1 MSSSDAD
8 HQHTP
13 AGDES
18 SEVRVLVEDDAGRRP
33 FMRGIMVHSLMS
45 RGVSFE
51 AAFDTANKVRELTR
65 DAGIVPRSELTN
77 LVRQVL
83 GEEKFSEHQPPI
95 PIPVGIQ
102 VGEGD
107 EATPLSKGLLAQSLL
122 AASIDPSDAFDVARE
137 IEIDLLRQGR
147 TQISRRELR
156 RLTYESLLR
165 RFGERTASRFLI
177 WRKFQEPDKPV
188 IILLGGTSGSGKT
201 SLALEVARRLG
212 IRRVLSTDAIR
223 QIMRIMLSPEL
234 MPVLHDSS
242 FEAHRHL
249 VTAEEFAHEPVVQGF
264 MEQAAVVSVG
274 VRAMIDRA
282 VSENSS
288 LILDGVSLAPGVI
301 DLDAYADVAHVIY
314 LVVARL
320 DEKAFRNHFK
330 TREKRQAHRNAERYV
345 LNLEGILKIQE
356 HFLELA
362 DRNDVPIVDNVTI
375 DGSVMLVIRHVVET
389 LRKTGNIDES
399 TLL

>member
-1 MSSSDAD
+1 MGKED
-8 HQHTP
+8 HYDIP
-13 AGDES
+13 AGEDVPEA
-18 SEVRVLVEDDAGRRP
+18 RVLVEDDNGRRP

-51 AAFDTANKVRELTR
+51 AAFDAANKARELTR
-65 DAGIVPRSELTN
+65 DRGVVLRSELTK
-77 LVRQVL
+77 LVAQII
-83 GEEKFSEHQPPI
+83 GEETLSDHQPPI
-95 PIPVGIQ
+95 PIPAGIQ

-107 EATPLSKGLLAQSLL
+107 DATPLSKGLLSQSLL

-137 IEIDLLRQGR
+137 IEISLLRQGR
-147 TQISRRELR
+147 RSISRRELR

-177 WRKFQEPDKPV
+177 WRRFQEPDKPV

-223 QIMRIMLSPEL
+223 QVMRIMLSPEL
-234 MPVLHDSS
+234 MPALHNSS
-242 FEAHRHL
+242 FEAHRHM
-249 VTAEEFAHEPVVQGF
+249 VTAQEFAPEPVVQGF

-274 VRAMIDRA
+274 VRAMLDRA
-282 VSENSS
+282 VEENTS
-288 LILDGVSLAPGVI
+288 LILDGVSLVPGVI
-301 DLDAYADVAHVIY
+301 DLDAYSEVAHVIY

-320 DEKAFRNHFK
+320 DERAFRNHFK
-330 TREKRQAHRNAERYV
+330 SREKRQAHRNAERYV

-362 DRNDVPIVDNVTI
+362 DRNDIPIVDNMTI

-389 LRKTGNIDES
+389 LRKSGNIDES